1 MHDLEFDRTL
11 DEDDYG
17 LIISKDGMLKGV
29 WIPEM
34 HEEEEIPEVIV
45 ELCKNYFGLDP
56 NNDERTIH

>member
-1 MHDLEFDRTL
+1 MHDLEFDSTL

>member
-1 MHDLEFDRTL
+1 MHDLEFQGTL

-17 LIISKDGMLKGV
+17 LIIGKDGMLKGV

>member
-1 MHDLEFDRTL
+1 MHDLEFGSTL

-29 WIPEM
+29 WIPET
-34 HEEEEIPEVIV
+34 HDDEEIPEVIV

-56 NNDERTIH
+56 NDDERTIH

>member
-1 MHDLEFDRTL
+1 MHDLEFGSTL

-29 WIPEM
+29 WIPET
-34 HEEEEIPEVIV
+34 HDDEEIPEVIV

>member
-1 MHDLEFDRTL
+1 MHDLEFDSAL

-45 ELCKNYFGLDP
+45 ELCKNYFGLDL

>member
-1 MHDLEFDRTL
+1 
-11 DEDDYG
+11 
-17 LIISKDGMLKGV
+17 MLKGV

>member
-1 MHDLEFDRTL
+1 MHDLEFGSTL

-29 WIPEM
+29 WIPET
-34 HEEEEIPEVIV
+34 HDEEEIPEVIV

>member
-1 MHDLEFDRTL
+1 MHDLEFGSTL

-29 WIPEM
+29 WIPET
-34 HEEEEIPEVIV
+34 HDDEEIPEVIV

-56 NNDERTIH
+56 NDNERTIH

>member
-1 MHDLEFDRTL
+1 MHDLEFGSTL

-29 WIPEM
+29 WIPET
-34 HEEEEIPEVIV
+34 HDDEEIPEVIV
-45 ELCKNYFGLDP
+45 ELCKTYFGLDP